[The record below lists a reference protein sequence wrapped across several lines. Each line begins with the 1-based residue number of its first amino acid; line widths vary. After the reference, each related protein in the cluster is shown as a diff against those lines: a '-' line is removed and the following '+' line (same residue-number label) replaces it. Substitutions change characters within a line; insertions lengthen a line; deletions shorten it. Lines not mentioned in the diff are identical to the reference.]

1 MSYWRFPRY
10 VTVGE
15 KRARAEKKRKQL
27 RKKNPDIR
35 PVIVEG
41 RTIANTWWGK
51 SWNKNLERYADYA
64 NRIGRGRSYVRHG
77 AVLDLGIDPG
87 RVNAMVQGSRAKPYA
102 VQIRIKG
109 LNRQT
114 WATIKKGCAGK
125 FDSLQDLLAGKFPQS
140 LSDILTAPGKGLFP
154 SPGEIALSC
163 SCPDWA
169 VMCKHVAATL
179 YGIGVRLD
187 EDPSLFFRL
196 RKVDMTDLVAE
207 AVEETTDKLL
217 KKAKGKRK
225 GVIADADIASVFG
238 IVMEDTTSF
247 DAAELPKPER
257 PVRRPISGPR
267 SVSAASGRKKKK
279 TAADRKRVLD
289 LVRRSKTGIDVP
301 SLKKKTGLD
310 TARIRNIVYTAFKK
324 GDIDRSG
331 RGLYKEKGAPV
342 DPAKE
347 ADVVL
352 ALIRQS
358 PKGVSISSI
367 KSATGMPD
375 ARVRYVIARAYGK
388 GAIERVSRGVYTAVG
403 KDVAPEKPTD
413 AVLKIIGKSKKGI
426 SVSGIVKESGFAEKK
441 IRNILYRLNKLG
453 KIKRKQ
459 RGVYVAA
466 SRQDEK
472 NKAS

>member
-1 MSYWRFPRY
+1 MSHWRFPRY

-15 KRARAEKKRKQL
+15 KRARAEKKREQL
-27 RKKNPDIR
+27 RKKHPDIR
-35 PVIVEG
+35 PVIVAG

-51 SWNKNLERYADYA
+51 SWNNNLERYADYA

-87 RVNAMVQGSRAKPYA
+87 SVTAMVQGSRAKPYA

-109 LNRQT
+109 LNPQT
-114 WATIKKGCAGK
+114 WAAIIKGCAGK

-140 LSDILTAPGKGLFP
+140 LSDIFTAPGKGLFP
-154 SPGEIALSC
+154 SPSEIALSC

-187 EDPSLFFRL
+187 EDPSLFFTL
-196 RKVDMTDLVAE
+196 RKVEITDLVAE

-217 KKAKGKRK
+217 EKAKGKRK

-247 DAAELPKPER
+247 DNAELPKPER
-257 PVRRPISGPR
+257 PVRRPVSGPR
-267 SVSAASGRKKKK
+267 SVSAASGRKKR
-279 TAADRKRVLD
+279 TTADRKRVLD
-289 LVRRSKTGIDVP
+289 LVTRSEPGIDVP
-301 SLKKKTGLD
+301 SLRKKTGLD
-310 TARIRNIVYTAFKK
+310 TARIRNIVYTAFKR

-331 RGLYKEKGAPV
+331 RGLYKGKGDPV

-347 ADVVL
+347 TDVVV

-358 PKGVSISSI
+358 PKGISISSI

-375 ARVRYVIARAYGK
+375 ARVRYVISRACGK
-388 GAIERVSRGVYTAVG
+388 GAIERVSRGVYTAVD

-413 AVLKIIGKSKKGI
+413 AVLKIIGKSKMGI

-466 SRQDEK
+466 GMRLPI
-472 NKAS
+472 